1 MAPERDQDSTLGR
14 AVRAMTVS
22 TQSLDRT
29 IGLLVKLVGGL
40 YIWALLLSMEVF
52 DFIDID
58 IEPGSGAASLPEMS
72 MEHIL
77 AHGQNV
83 IAMIVLAAGIVA
95 AGRHFWKSLKGSKQD
110 VE

>member
-1 MAPERDQDSTLGR
+1 MRDEESTLNR
-14 AVRAMTVS
+14 AVRAMTTS
-22 TQSLDRT
+22 TQALDRT
-29 IGLLVKLVGGL
+29 IGLLVKLVAGL
-40 YIWALLLSMEVF
+40 YVWALLLSMEVF

-58 IEPGSGAASLPEMS
+58 IEPGEGADVVSELS

-83 IAMIVLAAGIVA
+83 IAMIVLLGGIVA
-95 AGRHFWKSLKGSKQD
+95 AGRHFWKSLKGSNAD

>member
-1 MAPERDQDSTLGR
+1 MAPEDQDSTLSR

-40 YIWALLLSMEVF
+40 YVWALLLSMEVF

-58 IEPGSGAASLPEMS
+58 IEPGDGAPEIS
-72 MEHIL
+72 VEHIL

-83 IAMIVLAAGIVA
+83 IAMLVLGAGIVA
-95 AGRHFWKSLKGSKQD
+95 AVNHFRRSLKGSRAD

>member
-1 MAPERDQDSTLGR
+1 MPNEQDSTLQR

-40 YIWALLLSMEVF
+40 YVWALLLSMEVF

-58 IEPGSGAASLPEMS
+58 IEPGDSAPEIS
-72 MEHIL
+72 MEHFL

-83 IAMIVLAAGIVA
+83 LAMLVLGAGIAA
-95 AGRHFWKSLKGSKQD
+95 AGRHFWKSLKGSND
-110 VE
+110 VD

>member
-1 MAPERDQDSTLGR
+1 MAEREHDSTLGR

-22 TQSLDRT
+22 TKSLDRT

-40 YIWALLLSMEVF
+40 YLWALLLSVEVF

-72 MEHIL
+72 TEHIL
-77 AHGQNV
+77 AHGQNLL
-83 IAMIVLAAGIVA
+83 AMLVLGAGITA
-95 AGRHFWKSLKGSKQD
+95 AGRHFWKSLKGSRD
-110 VE
+110 VES